1 MVELYFT
8 IKAICSIIGLVIMGI
23 GLIVSIAMMIYGYF
37 KK

>member
-8 IKAICSIIGLVIMGI
+8 IKAICSIIGLVIMVIGWIVGI
-23 GLIVSIAMMIYGYF
+23 ALMIYGLF

>member
-8 IKAICSIIGLVIMGI
+8 IKAIGSIIGLVIMGI
-23 GLIVSIAMMIYGYF
+23 GLIIGITMMIYGHF